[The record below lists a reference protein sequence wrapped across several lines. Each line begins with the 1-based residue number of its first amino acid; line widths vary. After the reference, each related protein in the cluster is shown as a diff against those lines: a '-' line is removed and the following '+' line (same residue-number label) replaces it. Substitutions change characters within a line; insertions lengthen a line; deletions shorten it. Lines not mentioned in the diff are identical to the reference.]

1 MSTKV
6 DTWSRCSGQMAST
19 GGYLTRGPTWP
30 APDHIQDRPDRAR
43 QSRRT
48 SHVLF
53 YVESAEGVDVIRILH
68 QRMDPTRHL

>member
-1 MSTKV
+1 MPVES
-6 DTWSRCSGQMAST
+6 
-19 GGYLTRGPTWP
+19 P
-30 APDHIQDRPDRAR
+30 R
-43 QSRRT
+43 QCEKRRYGIG